1 MKTKKLKIL
10 IKLITIWNIWPQI
23 LMYLQTNY
31 Q

>member
-1 MKTKKLKIL
+1 MSMKIKIL
-10 IKLITIWNIWPQI
+10 IKLIAIWNIWPQI